1 MSVRVDDT
9 DLAGDPEE
17 AARAAAPGNAFE
29 VHLSVFEGRCDL
41 LLALI
46 SKHKLDITE
55 VALSEVTNEFI
66 AYISERSDG
75 WDLDQVSYFLVV
87 AATLLDLKAARL
99 LPSGEVED
107 EEDLALLEARD
118 LLFARLLQYRAYKEV
133 AAAFAAR
140 MTAAARRFPR
150 RVPLEPR
157 FAQLLPEVLLGLGPA
172 EFARLAAL
180 TLAPKPPPKVSTE
193 HIHSPVI
200 SIKDQVRIVAALLKR
215 LGRASFRRLTA
226 DAQGNYEVVA
236 SFLALLEL
244 YREDAVSFE
253 QVTPLGELYVTWTG
267 HQDAADSV
275 NELTE
280 SDD

>member
-1 MSVRVDDT
+1 MTVDVDGT
-9 DLAGDPEE
+9 QDNTED
-17 AARAAAPGNAFE
+17 AARPTSGFE
-29 VHLSVFEGRCDL
+29 VHLDVFEGPFDL

-55 VALSEVTNEFI
+55 VALSQVTDEFI
-66 AYISERSDG
+66 GYISQRSDD

-133 AAAFAAR
+133 AATFAAR
-140 MTAAARRFPR
+140 MAAAARRFAR
-150 RVPLEPR
+150 RVPLEPQ
-157 FAQLLPEVLLGLGPA
+157 FAGLMPEVFLGLGSD

-193 HIHSPVI
+193 HIHAPVI
-200 SIKDQVRIVAALLKR
+200 SLREQARIISALLAK
-215 LGRASFRRLTA
+215 LGRASFRQLTA
-226 DAQGNYEVVA
+226 NAAGNYEIVA

-267 HQDAADSV
+267 HKDADSV
-275 NELTE
+275 DELTE